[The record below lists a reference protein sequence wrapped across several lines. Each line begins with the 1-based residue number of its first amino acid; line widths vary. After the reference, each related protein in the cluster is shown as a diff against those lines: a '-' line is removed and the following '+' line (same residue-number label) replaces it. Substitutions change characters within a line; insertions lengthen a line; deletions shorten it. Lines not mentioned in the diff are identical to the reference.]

1 MKPGNCRVKRRVSHE
16 ILETPSGGPYT
27 AGPGASACSNTQTK
41 APDVTGRLRASLD
54 EAGLNNVKVSQDR
67 DKGVITLSGKFPAT
81 TTKLKPNRWPSR
93 SQVLKS

>member
-1 MKPGNCRVKRRVSHE
+1 MKFSKLFPVGVALVAVG
-16 ILETPSGGPYT
+16 L
-27 AGPGASACSNTQTK
+27 SACSNQTK

-54 EAGLNNVKVSQDR
+54 QAGLSDVKVSQDR